1 MLYLTKLTDGFFH
14 VKAGS
19 IYYNRGFFRGAYRK
33 GRGGGHTYKFETVIT
48 WLKIKKKKKKKT
60 HTHTQRDPMTHPLS
74 SAEFLC

>member
-48 WLKIKKKKKKKT
+48 WLKIKKNKKT
-60 HTHTQRDPMTHPLS
+60 HTQTQRDPMTHPLS